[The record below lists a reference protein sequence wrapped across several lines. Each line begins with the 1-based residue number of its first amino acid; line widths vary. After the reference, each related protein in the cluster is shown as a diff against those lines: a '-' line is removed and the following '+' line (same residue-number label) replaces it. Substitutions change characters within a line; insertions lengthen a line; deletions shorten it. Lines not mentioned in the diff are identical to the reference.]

1 MPDQWKTVTDFVT
14 ERLRRELEED
24 PSNVELAQEVK
35 MWLDGMQDTL
45 DPQSNRATEVLESVK
60 GWNGGEY
67 LPAGLTGEMPA
78 TEVEMQVGLRLLK
91 WYISEDYQRKKKMEP
106 EDATIL
112 TRWAFTKGV
121 LHVEVVGA
129 EKRMQIKETYAALMK
144 IVEQKG
150 EGAGKQIRRN

>member
-1 MPDQWKTVTDFVT
+1 MVTDFVT
-14 ERLRRELEED
+14 ERLRKELEQD
-24 PSNVELAQEVK
+24 PNNAELAQEVK
-35 MWLDGMQDTL
+35 MWLDGMQETL
-45 DPQSNRATEVLESVK
+45 DPQSSKTTEVLESTK

-67 LPAGLTGEMPA
+67 LPAGLTGEMPT

-91 WYISEDYQRKKKMEP
+91 WYISEDYQRRKKMEP

-112 TRWAFTKGV
+112 ARWAFTKGV

-129 EKRMQIKETYAALMK
+129 EKRMQIKETYAALMR

-150 EGAGKQIRRN
+150 EGAGKQICRN